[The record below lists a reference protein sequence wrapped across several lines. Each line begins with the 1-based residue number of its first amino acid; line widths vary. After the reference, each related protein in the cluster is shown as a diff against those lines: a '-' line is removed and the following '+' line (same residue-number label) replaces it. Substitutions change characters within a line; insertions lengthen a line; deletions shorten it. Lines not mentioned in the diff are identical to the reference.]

1 MKKQINLLGLLGFCL
16 VFISCA
22 TKPPVAPPPEWR
34 YEKDAIRLHLK
45 SDPRLNLYE
54 DSPHTL
60 LFCIYQLTDPN
71 AFNQQKE
78 EKEGMAKLLECTRFD
93 PSVATSKR
101 MVIQPGQDTTLLLD
115 RAENA
120 KYVGV
125 VAGYYHLQKDY
136 ATRLKEVPL
145 KEEII
150 KKGWFS
156 QEKVIKPGILN
167 LELYLGPQ
175 AIQEIKK

>member
-1 MKKQINLLGLLGFCL
+1 MKKYIELGMLFCFSL
-16 VFISCA
+16 FLISCA
-22 TKPPVAPPPEWR
+22 SKPVIAPAPEWR

-60 LFCIYQLTDPN
+60 LFCIYQLSDPN

-78 EKEGMAKLLECTRFD
+78 EKEGVTKLLECTRFD
-93 PSVATSKR
+93 PSVASSKR
-101 MVIQPGQDTTLLLD
+101 MVIQPGQDTTILLD

-125 VAGYYHLQKDY
+125 VGGYYHLQKDY
-136 ATRLKEVPL
+136 ATRLKQIPIQ
-145 KEEII
+145 EEI
-150 KKGWFS
+150 KGGWFS
-156 QEKVIKPGILN
+156 KTKVVKPGILN

>member
-1 MKKQINLLGLLGFCL
+1 MKKHINLLAVFCFCL
-16 VFISCA
+16 FLVSCA
-22 TKPPVAPPPEWR
+22 SKPAIAPPPEWR
-34 YEKDAIRLHLK
+34 YEKDAIRLNLR

-60 LFCIYQLTDPN
+60 LFCVYQLTDPN

-78 EKEGMAKLLECTRFD
+78 EKEGVAKLLECTRFD
-93 PSVATSKR
+93 ASVAASKR
-101 MVIQPGQDTTLLLD
+101 MVIQPGQESTILLD
-115 RAENA
+115 RAEKA

-136 ATRLKEVPL
+136 STRLKEVPL

-156 QEKVIKPGILN
+156 KEKVVKPGILN

>member
-1 MKKQINLLGLLGFCL
+1 MKKYINFFLSFGLSLIF
-16 VFISCA
+16 FSCVS
-22 TKPPVAPPPEWR
+22 KPAVVPPPEWR
-34 YEKDAIRLHLK
+34 YEKDAIRIHLK

-54 DSPHTL
+54 DSAHTV

-78 EKEGMAKLLECTRFD
+78 EKEGVAKLLECSRFD
-93 PSVATSKR
+93 PSVASSKR
-101 MVIQPGQDTTLLLD
+101 MVIQPGQDTTILLD

-136 ATRLKEVPL
+136 ATRLKQVPIQ
-145 KEEII
+145 EEI
-150 KKGWFS
+150 KGGWLS
-156 QEKVIKPGILN
+156 KTKTMKPGILN
-167 LELYLGPQ
+167 MDLYLGPQ
-175 AIQEIKK
+175 AIQEIKGK

>member
-1 MKKQINLLGLLGFCL
+1 MKKHINLWGIIFLCFFF
-16 VFISCA
+16 VSCA
-22 TKPPVAPPPEWR
+22 SKPPIAPPPEWR
-34 YEKDAIRLHLK
+34 YEKEAIRLHLK

-78 EKEGMAKLLECTRFD
+78 EKEGVAKLLECTRFD

-136 ATRLKEVPL
+136 ATKLKQVPL
-145 KEEII
+145 QEEI
-150 KKGWFS
+150 KGGWFS
-156 QEKVIKPGILN
+156 KTKVVKPGILK

-175 AIQEIKK
+175 AIQEIKGR